1 MEIQARRF
9 DMKRMIG
16 FAVLSCIV
24 LWATVSSGQPLPSG
38 MDRVTSVEGITE
50 YKLANGLHVLVFP
63 DPSRSTITVN
73 ITYLVG
79 SRQEGSGERG
89 MAHLLEHMVFKGSPK
104 HTNIPQE
111 LTEHGSR
118 PNGSTSYDRTNY
130 FETFQATDENLKWAL
145 DLESDR
151 MVNSFI
157 RKTDLDSEFTVVR
170 NEFEAGEN
178 NPLNVLFQRALS
190 AAYLWHPYGR
200 AVIGNRADIEHVPID
215 KLQAFYKKFY
225 EPDNAVLTVSGKVDE
240 LKLLPLISDA
250 FAPIA
255 APARTL
261 ETTYSVEPVQDG
273 ERQVTLRRVGDIQ
286 AVLAVYHVPAG
297 SDPDFAA
304 ISVLMGLLGDNPSG
318 RLYKALVDSKKA
330 ATVVVA
336 GLQLNEP
343 GAAVFGAILNKQDS
357 VDQVR
362 TILLETLDNLVKE
375 PPSKEEVDRARTRL
389 LTGVD
394 LQLRNSEQIGLT
406 MSEWVSRGDWRL
418 LFLNRDRL
426 RKVTPEDVQRVGSA
440 YLKSSNLTLAE
451 FIPDPRPNRAEIPPK
466 ADVAAMLKDYKGDA
480 AMALGEAFD
489 PSPANIEALVKRAT
503 LPSGMKISLL
513 SKQTRGNTVSATIRL
528 HHGTLDRLTG
538 LDAVAGLAMQ
548 SLIRGTQR
556 KDRQQIQD
564 ELDRLKARV
573 SVGGGATAA
582 TATIET
588 VRENLPAVLRLV
600 GEILREPA
608 FPESEFE
615 QIKKLMLT
623 SVDSAKSEP
632 QVLASIELQRTLY
645 PHPKGDVRA
654 ATTPQEEI
662 ENVQK
667 VTLADARKF
676 YREFVGASN
685 AELSVVGD
693 FDAQE
698 IGRLASELFG
708 GWKSPGAFEKVT
720 DPYRKIEPVNL
731 SIETPDKQN
740 AMFVAGLRLN
750 LTNTDADFP
759 ALVLANYMLGGCF
772 LNSRLAARIRQK
784 DGLSY
789 GISSSLS
796 AASKVKNGSFMV
808 NAIAAP
814 QNVAKV
820 EAAVKEELDKA
831 VRDGFTAEEVAAAKS
846 GWLQSQKVSRSA
858 DGSLAATLAAHDFD
872 EVTMAFDADLEN
884 KVASL
889 TPQQIQDALGRN
901 LDVPAM
907 SIVKAGDFKK
917 AVAAQ

>member
-1 MEIQARRF
+1 
-9 DMKRMIG
+9 MKRTIG
-16 FAVLSCIV
+16 FVALSF
-24 LWATVSSGQPLPSG
+24 LWASVSFGQALPRG
-38 MDRVTSVEGITE
+38 MDKVTSVEGITE

-63 DPSRSTITVN
+63 DPSKSTITVN
-73 ITYLVG
+73 MTYLVG

-89 MAHLLEHMVFKGSPK
+89 MAHLLEHMVFKGSPR

-111 LTEHGSR
+111 LTTHGAR
-118 PNGSTSYDRTNY
+118 PNGTTSYDRTNY

-157 RKTDLDSEFTVVR
+157 RKADLDSEFTVVR
-170 NEFEAGEN
+170 NEFEASEN
-178 NPLNVLFQRALS
+178 SPINVLLQRAWS
-190 AAYLWHPYGR
+190 SAYLWHPYGR
-200 AVIGNRADIEHVPID
+200 SVIGNRADIEHVPID

-225 EPDNAVLTVSGKVDE
+225 QPDNAVLTVSGKIDE
-240 LKLLPLISDA
+240 VKLLPLISDS

-261 ETTYSVEPVQDG
+261 DTTYTVEPVQDG

-304 ISVLMGLLGDNPSG
+304 VSVLVSLASDNPSG
-318 RLYKALVDSKKA
+318 RLYKALIDSKKA
-330 ATVVVA
+330 AQVL
-336 GLQLNEP
+336 GLATQLNDP
-343 GAAVFGAILNKQDS
+343 GTVVFGAILNKQDS
-357 VDQVR
+357 MEEARKV
-362 TILLETLDNLVKE
+362 LLDTLSNLVKE

-389 LTGVD
+389 LANVD

-406 MSEWVSRGDWRL
+406 ISEWVSKGDWRL

-426 RKVTPEDVQRVGSA
+426 RKVTPEAVQRVGNA
-440 YLKSSNLTLAE
+440 YLKSSNMTVAE
-451 FIPDPRPNRAEIPPK
+451 FIPDAKPDRAEIPAK
-466 ADVAAMLKDYKGDA
+466 SDVAAMLKDYKGDA
-480 AMALGEAFD
+480 AMAVGEAFD
-489 PSPANIEALVKRAT
+489 PSPANIESLVKRTT
-503 LPSGMKISLL
+503 LPSGMKVSLL

-528 HHGTLDRLTG
+528 HYGTLDRLTG
-538 LDAVAGLAMQ
+538 LDAASSLATQ
-548 SLIRGTQR
+548 TLIRGTQ
-556 KDRQQIQD
+556 KKNRQQIQD
-564 ELDRLKARV
+564 ELDRLKARAN
-573 SVGGGATAA
+573 VGGGATTAI
-582 TATIET
+582 ATIET

-600 GEILREPA
+600 AEVLREPA

-615 QIKKLMLT
+615 QFRKLLLT
-623 SVDSAKSEP
+623 SVDNAKSEP
-632 QVLASIELQRTLY
+632 QVLASIELQRALY
-645 PHPKGDVRA
+645 PHPRGDVRA
-654 ATTPQEEI
+654 AATPQEEI
-662 ENVQK
+662 EDVQK
-667 VTLADARKF
+667 VTLDDARKF

-698 IGRLASELFG
+698 IGRLAGELFG
-708 GWKSPGAFEKVT
+708 AWKSPGAFAKVT
-720 DPYRKIEPVNL
+720 DPYRKIEPVNR

-740 AMFVAGLRLN
+740 AMFAAGLRLN
-750 LTNTDADFP
+750 LSNTDADYP
-759 ALVLANYMLGGCF
+759 ALVLANYMLGGGF
-772 LNSRLAARIRQK
+772 LNSRLATRIRQK

-789 GISSSLS
+789 GISSNLS

-831 VRDGFTAEEVAAAKS
+831 VKDGFTAEEVAAAKS
-846 GWLQSQKVSRSA
+846 GWLQSRKVGRSA
-858 DGSLAATLAAHDFD
+858 DGALAAALAAHDFD
-872 EVTMAFDADLEN
+872 EVTMTFDADLEN
-884 KVASL
+884 KVAAL
-889 TPQQIQDALGRN
+889 TPQQILDALRRN
-901 LDVPAM
+901 LDVPSM

-917 AVAAQ
+917 AAAAP

>member
-1 MEIQARRF
+1 
-9 DMKRMIG
+9 MKRLIG
-16 FAVLSCIV
+16 FAVLSCTL
-24 LWATVSSGQPLPSG
+24 LWTAVSFGQALPRG
-38 MDRVTSVEGITE
+38 MEKVTSVEGITE

-63 DPSRSTITVN
+63 DPSKSTITVN
-73 ITYLVG
+73 MTYLVG

-104 HTNIPQE
+104 HPNIPQE
-111 LTEHGSR
+111 LTTHGSR

-145 DLESDR
+145 ELESDR

-157 RKTDLDSEFTVVR
+157 RKADLDSEFTVVR
-170 NEFEAGEN
+170 NEFEASEN
-178 NPLNVLFQRALS
+178 SPINVLLGRALS

-200 AVIGNRADIEHVPID
+200 SVIGNRADIENVPID

-225 EPDNAVLTVSGKVDE
+225 QPDNAVLTVSGKIDE
-240 LKLLPLISDA
+240 TALLPLVSGS
-250 FAPIA
+250 FGPIPA
-255 APARTL
+255 AARKL
-261 ETTYSVEPVQDG
+261 DITYTVEPTQDG
-273 ERQVTLRRVGDIQ
+273 ERHVTLRRVGDIQ
-286 AVLAVYHVPAG
+286 AVLAAYHVPAG

-304 ISVLMGLLGDNPSG
+304 ISVLVGLLTDNPAG
-318 RLYKALVDSKKA
+318 RLQKVLVDAKKA
-330 ATVVVA
+330 AQVA
-336 GLQLNEP
+336 GLSRQLNDP
-343 GAAVFGAILNKQDS
+343 GTAVFLAILNKQDS
-357 VDQVR
+357 VEEAR
-362 TILLETLDNLVKE
+362 KILLDTIGNVVKE

-389 LTGVD
+389 LAGVD

-406 MSEWVSRGDWRL
+406 MSEWLSRGDWRL

-426 RKVTPEDVQRVGSA
+426 RKVTPEDVQRVATA
-440 YLKSSNLTLAE
+440 YLKSSNLTVAE
-451 FIPDPRPNRAEIPPK
+451 FIPDPKPDRAEIPAK

-480 AMALGEAFD
+480 AMAAGEAFD
-489 PSPANIEALVKRAT
+489 PSPANIEALVKRST

-538 LDAVAGLAMQ
+538 LDAASALAMQ
-548 SLIRGTQR
+548 TLIRGTQ
-556 KDRQQIQD
+556 KKNRQQIQD

-573 SVGGGATAA
+573 NVGGGATTAA
-582 TATIET
+582 ATIET
-588 VRENLPAVLRLV
+588 VRESLPAVLRLV
-600 GEILREPA
+600 AEILREPA

-615 QIKKLMLT
+615 QIRKLLLT
-623 SVDSAKSEP
+623 SVDNAKSEP

-645 PHPKGDVRA
+645 PHPRGDIRA
-654 ATTPQEEI
+654 ASTPEEEI

-667 VTLADARKF
+667 VTLDEAKKF

-693 FDAQE
+693 FDARE
-698 IGRLASELFG
+698 IGTLAGELFG
-708 GWKSPGAFEKVT
+708 AWKSPGKFEKVT
-720 DPYRKIEPVNL
+720 DPYRKIEPVNR

-750 LTNTDADFP
+750 LSNTDADYP
-759 ALVLANYMLGGCF
+759 ALVLANYMLGGGF
-772 LNSRLAARIRQK
+772 LNSRLATRIRQK

-789 GISSSLS
+789 GISSNLS
-796 AASKVKNGSFMV
+796 AASKVKNGAFLV

-831 VRDGFTAEEVAAAKS
+831 VKDGFTAEEVAAAKS
-846 GWLQSQKVSRSA
+846 GWLQSRKVARSA
-858 DGSLAATLAAHDFD
+858 DGSLAAQLAAHDFD
-872 EVTMAFDADLEN
+872 EVTMTWDADLEN
-884 KVASL
+884 KVEAL
-889 TPQQIQDALGRN
+889 TPQQIQDALRRN

-917 AVAAQ
+917 AAAAQ